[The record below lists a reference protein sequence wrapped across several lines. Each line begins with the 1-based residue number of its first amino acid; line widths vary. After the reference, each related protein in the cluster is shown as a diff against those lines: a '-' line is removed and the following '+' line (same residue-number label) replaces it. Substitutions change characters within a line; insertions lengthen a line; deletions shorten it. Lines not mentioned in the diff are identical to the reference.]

1 MSLKR
6 HSFYQGLL
14 LATFVALV
22 VIALFRNFSEIQ
34 SLFLSQN
41 LNEWVTFG
49 IFATLL
55 ALLVNQVYARIY
67 EKYHETRAGIAYVAL
82 SFFIVIVAAYVVL
95 RSDVGAEYQTSL
107 ALFVSSSLLGAGWW
121 VQATIST
128 AAARKSHT
136 VNTIMNQRNSELFN
150 QKNDNLTSIFPRKT
164 TIHPI
169 FSEYLMDPHN
179 KKFKDAK
186 FPPEYIQAAKDL
198 SYVLNYYE
206 FISVGVISGDFD
218 EKLAKECFVG
228 ILNGLERR
236 AYLVILSAQ
245 KIQSKHTFE
254 KIVELVD
261 RWTDK
266 KSLVTLSSSNQNID
280 TFEVFPSQEA
290 VDKMLCGAT
299 SVAPTAAMPLASATH
314 ELTVVQ
320 SSHSGGVSDP
330 PN

>member
-1 MSLKR
+1 MKR
-6 HSFYQGLL
+6 HGFYQGLL

-22 VIALFRNFSEIQ
+22 VVALFRNFDTVQ
-34 SLFLSQN
+34 SVLAQQN
-41 LNEWVTFG
+41 LNEWVAFG
-49 IFATLL
+49 IFASLS
-55 ALLVNQVYARIY
+55 ALLINQLYSKIY
-67 EKYHETRAGIAYVAL
+67 QKYHETRVGIAYVAI
-82 SFFIVIVAAYVVL
+82 SFFVVMVATYIVL

-150 QKNDNLTSIFPRKT
+150 QKNDNLISVFPRKK

-186 FPPEYIQAAKDL
+186 FPPEFIEAAKDL

-206 FISVGVISGDFD
+206 FIAVGVTSGDFD

-228 ILNGLERR
+228 ILTGLEKR

-245 KIQSKHTFE
+245 KIQNKKTFE

-261 RWTDK
+261 KWTDK
-266 KSLVTLSSSNQNID
+266 KSLVTLSSSNQSID
-280 TFEVFPSQEA
+280 TFEVYPTQEE
-290 VDKMLCGAT
+290 VDKMLCAAIT
-299 SVAPTAAMPLASATH
+299 PNAP
-314 ELTVVQ
+314 ELTVISNQ
-320 SSHSGGVSDP
+320 PAGGNSEI
-330 PN
+330 